1 MSLVRGSIN
10 ATDLLSG
17 RNSFINS
24 NASTTNIMDTS
35 KDIKQKRSLNFILK
49 KKEAARIDQE
59 N

>member
-17 RNSFINS
+17 KNSFLNS

-49 KKEAARIDQE
+49 KKEAERID
-59 N
+59 